1 MLGDDH
7 ARLGEVVPTI
17 SFVIVTW
24 NAKEFVTECLQ
35 SIRANCTRPAEIIV
49 VDNASQDGTPERVR
63 ENFPECRLVQTGA
76 NLGFA
81 KGNNAGIDLAS
92 GKYLFLVNSDVKI
105 LPGCVEG
112 LMALMESGP
121 KIGLAGPQ
129 MLGTDGCVSRST
141 MRFPTLWNSFC
152 RALALD
158 SIFRHSRIFAGF
170 LMGDFDHRRTQDV
183 EVLNGWF
190 WVVRRQALEQV
201 GKLDERFFMYGE
213 DIDWS
218 YRFHNAGWRNVFC
231 ATAAAVHY
239 GGASSAIAPARFYVE
254 KQRASVQYW
263 EKHHGGLATF
273 AYLSTAFLHE
283 SIRAVGYALSYLSR
297 NSSRKTASA
306 KIKRSLLCMASL
318 AKPKTV

>member
-141 MRFPTLWNSFC
+141 MRFPTLWNSFYISP
-152 RALALD
+152 LPN
-158 SIFRHSRIFAGF
+158 FRRIF
-170 LMGDFDHRRTQDV
+170 D
-183 EVLNGWF
+183 
-190 WVVRRQALEQV
+190 
-201 GKLDERFFMYGE
+201 
-213 DIDWS
+213 
-218 YRFHNAGWRNVFC
+218 
-231 ATAAAVHY
+231 
-239 GGASSAIAPARFYVE
+239 
-254 KQRASVQYW
+254 
-263 EKHHGGLATF
+263 GGLRSPTYPGCRGAQRVVLGGT
-273 AYLSTAFLHE
+273 T
-283 SIRAVGYALSYLSR
+283 
-297 NSSRKTASA
+297 SSSGTGGKT
-306 KIKRSLLCMASL
+306 R
-318 AKPKTV
+318 